1 VKRKSKQIQSVDGR
15 GVTTPSQSVKK
26 GGAVTTAIA
35 CSLYPLAWQ
44 TCLRK
49 EEAMSKDVE
58 HKNLREQIMFHLS
71 FSLMMKFSG
80 RDEMAQ
86 EHMQKCQDLIELI
99 PDITIKHAKK
109 EYDKAVEVG
118 MGLQ

>member
-1 VKRKSKQIQSVDGR
+1 
-15 GVTTPSQSVKK
+15 
-26 GGAVTTAIA
+26 
-35 CSLYPLAWQ
+35 
-44 TCLRK
+44 
-49 EEAMSKDVE
+49 MSKNREYIQDNL

-99 PDITIKHAKK
+99 PDITVGHAK
-109 EYDKAVEVG
+109 EQYETLVA
-118 MGLQ
+118 LQ